1 MIVETH
7 QPLIRRGTKSLS
19 RRRNTFR
26 ERRFKEGGG
35 APRASLRGWRETER
49 ERERERDRRM
59 KKEVREVCAYYGKR
73 NVRQSEVS
81 RRVVSC
87 RVVSCRVTATPRA
100 REAARVRL
108 QLRVWLGLA
117 RGGEKRRPPAAV
129 ILYRS
134 MRHLS

>member
-1 MIVETH
+1 M
-7 QPLIRRGTKSLS
+7 
-19 RRRNTFR
+19 
-26 ERRFKEGGG
+26 
-35 APRASLRGWRETER
+35 R
-49 ERERERDRRM
+49 ERERERRM
-59 KKEVREVCAYYGKR
+59 KKEKVKEVCAYYGKR
-73 NVRQSEVS
+73 NVRRERCRVAS
-81 RRVVSC
+81 RRVVSS
-87 RVVSCRVTATPRA
+87 RVVSYRVTATPRA